1 MLRPRWGRTFLK
13 NIIIKKMK
21 KIVLILVLVN
31 IVFYTFSQNYEI
43 KIKVKGVKKGDV
55 YLGHY
60 YGDSQY
66 VIDTT
71 SIDKKGF
78 ATFKGDKKLGGGVY
92 LVLFPSRDMSY
103 FEILMGDD
111 QEFVI
116 ETDTLD
122 FYKKNMKVKGSID
135 NKEFLEFKKKDRAF
149 GVESYFLQSNYKKY
163 NTNKDSVNAIRDRVT
178 ALTKKREA
186 FLKETVTTA
195 KSKTLKA
202 VVNLM
207 RDVEIPSATTPENAT
222 NKDSIRL
229 AKYNY
234 YKTHYWD
241 YVDFTD
247 STILKTQLF
256 EPKLKRFMTQIIAQR
271 PDTIIKEGNLLIE
284 KAKPCPLMYR
294 YMVEYMLGFADK
306 SKLMGMDKVF
316 VETAKT
322 YHLKGLATWADSSR
336 IAKIKSSVE
345 KIEPNLVGNIAPDL
359 QRLESVN
366 HKYYT
371 LSEIKSEYTVL
382 AFWEPHCGHCKIEI
396 PRLYKAYERLKA
408 KGIDIEVMAVYTQ
421 VKRESWEKF
430 IEEKEIDDWINVY
443 DKYQRTNFRKLY
455 NVYATPSI
463 YLLDKN
469 KKIIGKKLGAE
480 QVEKF
485 LINIDKLKKGAKSIK

>member
-1 MLRPRWGRTFLK
+1 MRSFF
-13 NIIIKKMK
+13 I
-21 KIVLILVLVN
+21 
-31 IVFYTFSQNYEI
+31 IVFVFILGISFAQNHEI
-43 KIKVKGVKKGDV
+43 KIKVKGIDKGDV

-60 YGDSQY
+60 YGESQY

-71 SIDKKGF
+71 SIDKKGI
-78 ATFKGDKKLGGGVY
+78 ATFKGDKKLDGGMY
-92 LVLFPSRDMSY
+92 IVLYPTKGMSY
-103 FEILMGDD
+103 FEILIGDD
-111 QEFVI
+111 QEFTI

-122 FYKKNMKVKGSID
+122 FFQKNIKAKGSVD
-135 NKEFLEFKKKDRAF
+135 NKEFFEFKKKDREF
-149 GVESYFLQSNYKKY
+149 GVKSYYLQLSYKKY
-163 NTNKDSVNAIRDRVT
+163 SSNKDSVNAIRERLSS
-178 ALTKKREA
+178 LTKEREA
-186 FLKETVTTA
+186 FLEKTVITS
-195 KSKTLKA
+195 KSKTLISI
-202 VVNLM
+202 VNLM
-207 RDVEIPSATTPENAT
+207 REVKVPPENIIENIA

-234 YKTHYWD
+234 YKTHFWD

-247 STILKTQLF
+247 STILKTQIF
-256 EPKLKRFMTQIIAQR
+256 EPKLKQYLTKIIPQR

-284 KAKPCPLMYR
+284 KAKSCPLMYR
-294 YMVEYMLGFADK
+294 YLVEYMLGYADK

-345 KIEPNLVGNIAPDL
+345 KIEPNLVGKQAPDL
-359 QRLESVN
+359 QRLESVD

-371 LSEIKSEYTVL
+371 LYDIKSEYTVL

-396 PRLYKAYERLKA
+396 PKLYKAYERLKE
-408 KGIDIEVMAVYTQ
+408 KGVDVEVMAVYTQ
-421 VKRESWEKF
+421 VKREAWEKF
-430 IEEKEIDDWINVY
+430 IEEKGITDWINVY
-443 DKYQRTNFRKLY
+443 DKYQFTNFRKLY

-469 KKIIGKKLGAE
+469 KKIIGKKLGSA

-485 LINIDKLKKGAKSIK
+485 LLNIDRIKKGKKSFK